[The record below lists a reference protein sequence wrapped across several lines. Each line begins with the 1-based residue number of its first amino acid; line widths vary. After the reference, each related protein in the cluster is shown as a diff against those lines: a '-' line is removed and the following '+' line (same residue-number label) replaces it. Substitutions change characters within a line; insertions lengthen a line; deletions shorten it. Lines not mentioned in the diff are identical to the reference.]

1 MTAIVLLSHGSP
13 DPRSAA
19 SARLVADRVAS
30 TMDAVVVVA
39 FLQHDGPDLTA
50 ACSTLARAGHR
61 DVVVVPM
68 LLTPAFHARV
78 DVPNA
83 VALAESTT
91 GVSVHVSEPLGL
103 DPALLDAAV
112 AGLPHCPVVV
122 SCAGTGDADVQGQ
135 VRAAAAD
142 LAGRAGVCTAV
153 GWASQASP
161 SVIDAVRDLEA
172 VTGQSAS
179 VASFVLYPGVLPD
192 RIAAAA
198 GRRPHSPPL
207 SESPALTEV
216 IVSRA
221 QRGGDRV
228 RLLGGSCDARAQ
240 HRVRLGR
247 AGDLDAGRHSVVA
260 PIP

>member
-1 MTAIVLLSHGSP
+1 MTGIVLLSHGSP

-30 TMDAVVVVA
+30 RMDLVVVAA
-39 FLQHDGPDLTA
+39 FLQHDGTDLTA
-50 ACSTLARAGHR
+50 ACTALARAGHH

-83 VALAESTT
+83 VARAERAT
-91 GVSVHVSEPLGL
+91 GVVVRVSAPLGL
-103 DPALLDAAV
+103 DPVLLDAAV
-112 AGLPHCPVVV
+112 AGLPHGPVVV
-122 SCAGTGDADVQGQ
+122 SCAGTGDVDVQEQ

-161 SVIDAVRDLEA
+161 SVTDAVRDLEA
-172 VTGQSAS
+172 ITGQSAS

-198 GRRPHSPPL
+198 GRRSHSPPL
-207 SESPALTEV
+207 SESPVLTDV
-216 IVSRA
+216 IVTRA
-221 QRGGDRV
+221 QAGGDRV
-228 RLLGGSCDARAQ
+228 YLLGGRRDARAQ
-240 HRVRLGR
+240 DPVRLG
-247 AGDLDAGRHSVVA
+247 
-260 PIP
+260 